1 MSVEK
6 GSAGL
11 RAAVLIVS
19 DRVTAGTH
27 QDESGPAA
35 EAALR
40 SWGAEIVHR
49 ETVPDE
55 RGAIVERLLQYADTD
70 TVDLVVTSGGTGFAP
85 RDVTPEATREIL
97 EKEAPGV
104 AELLRRESALQT
116 RFAPLGRG
124 VAGIRGRTFV
134 VNLPGSPKG
143 VAQCLEVLAP
153 LLPHALRILR
163 GESDGH
169 PAMKERRPGK
179 KIRPPRTRP

>member
-1 MSVEK
+1 MSAEGV
-6 GSAGL
+6 SAGL
-11 RAAVLIVS
+11 RAAVLVVS

-55 RGAIVERLLQYADTD
+55 RKAIGERLRHYADSD
-70 TVDLVVTSGGTGFAP
+70 EVDLVVTSGGTGFAP
-85 RDVTPEATREIL
+85 RDVTPEATRDVL

-104 AELLRRESALQT
+104 AELLRRESGHQT
-116 RFAPLGRG
+116 RFAPLSRG

-134 VNLPGSPKG
+134 VNLPGNPQG

-169 PAMKERRPGK
+169 PAMQETRKAK
-179 KIRPPRTRP
+179 KNRPPRPRP

>member
-1 MSVEK
+1 MSVET

-11 RAAVLIVS
+11 RAAVLVVS

-55 RGAIVERLLQYADTD
+55 REAIVERLVHYADTD
-70 TVDLVVTSGGTGFAP
+70 QLDLVVTSGGTGFAP

-104 AELLRRESALQT
+104 AELLRRESGLQT
-116 RFAPLGRG
+116 RFAPLSRG
-124 VAGIRGRTFV
+124 VAGIRGHTFL
-134 VNLPGSPKG
+134 VNLPGSPGG
-143 VAQCLEVLAP
+143 VTHCLEVLAP
-153 LLPHALRILR
+153 LLPHALRVLR

-169 PAMKERRPGK
+169 PAMQEKQAGK
-179 KIRPPRTRP
+179 KTRSPRSRS